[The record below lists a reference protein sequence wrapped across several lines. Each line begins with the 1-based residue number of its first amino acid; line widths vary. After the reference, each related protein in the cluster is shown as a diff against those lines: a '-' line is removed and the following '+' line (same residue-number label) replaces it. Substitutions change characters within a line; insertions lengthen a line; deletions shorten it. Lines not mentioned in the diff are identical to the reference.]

1 MEFSSNRLKQV
12 HSRCTTSG
20 LVELLQNHEFCHK
33 IRRNNVTPLEWNKHR
48 ITKHHVATIEQHYQ
62 GAKPPLS

>member
-20 LVELLQNHEFCHK
+20 LVELLQNHEAMFLSVK
-33 IRRNNVTPLEWNKHR
+33 QTRMAIISNKQ
-48 ITKHHVATIEQHYQ
+48 TA
-62 GAKPPLS
+62 LSGS